1 MAAVAGNSTPAR
13 DLARETGARGVA
25 AAAAGAVIAAASMMT
40 FDIERERG
48 AGAEERRAR
57 GGGLCLARLRFFWQK
72 RS

>member
-1 MAAVAGNSTPAR
+1 
-13 DLARETGARGVA
+13 
-25 AAAAGAVIAAASMMT
+25 VIAAASMMT

-48 AGAEERRAR
+48 AGAEERRAW